1 LLAANQTKAA
11 IRSHEQTTIKAT
23 CLTFFWQINP
33 KKIPLSLFYF
43 FGEKEKET
51 T

>member
-23 CLTFFWQINP
+23 CLSFFWHINP
-33 KKIPLSLFYF
+33 KKIPLSLIYF